1 MIIQEK
7 DFKIIF
13 NDDHYVLYLLKSK
26 KELKENS
33 EDTFKLCGY
42 FIQLISSLKRVHK
55 FRLDKKY
62 PGKESSIEIKK
73 TIDNYIE
80 IESNLFKL
88 LKNPYNLIYDLTQKI
103 LNNEIS

>member
-7 DFKIIF
+7 DFKIVF